1 MAYKILYLLKKN
13 RRESIRKKIY
23 NKVAAKFLAV
33 RLQKK
38 SLRALG
44 LRVGRNQE
52 LRRDLVKRYYI
63 HNSDDEDETADAQP
77 PKTFLNSDGPTQ
89 HNPALEDEFFP
100 VTICSKKQ
108 FLRLRDPI
116 SNYMFDVME
125 PDPEY
130 FVVNNRSNI
139 EVQYQERKVRARDNM
154 ELDKQPK
161 HQYKVEGRKPFVKT
175 EVTDYYK

>member
-1 MAYKILYLLKKN
+1 MAYKILYLLKKY
-13 RRESIRKKIY
+13 RREAIQKKIY
-23 NKVAAKFLAV
+23 KKAAAKFLAI

-38 SLRALG
+38 AMLALG

-63 HNSDDEDETADAQP
+63 HNSDDEDESADAQP
-77 PKTFLNSDGPTQ
+77 PKTFLNSEGPIQ
-89 HNPALEDEFFP
+89 LAPALKDEFFA
-100 VTICSKKQ
+100 VTVCSKKQ

-139 EVQYQERKVRARDNM
+139 EVQYQDRKVRARDNF
-154 ELDKQPK
+154 ELDKLPK
-161 HQYKVEGRKPFVKT
+161 HEYALEERKPFVKT
-175 EVTDYYK
+175 EVTNYYK